1 MLAFAR
7 RLRDRGGAM
16 IATPD
21 EPAAPRRAATMVA
34 EGVPPEEL
42 YGAITA
48 EAGALLDAQLAII
61 VRHEP
66 DGTVRPLAT
75 WSARGDPSP
84 LPDCVAIDEGDM
96 LDRVAKSLAP
106 VRVEDWSAERGQIA
120 EIIRELG
127 GRSSVGAPI
136 LVDGR
141 LWGSLAVHSDRASLS
156 PDTDARIGN
165 WAQLLASAMANVRA
179 RAEIQ
184 RLADEQAALRRVAT
198 LVAEESSPAEVFALI
213 VEELGQLLE
222 ADLTRICRYEA
233 DGSAIVVAAQGAFQD
248 TIAVGTRL
256 ALDGRTVGAI
266 VRSTE
271 RPSRIDHFSTVTGP
285 FGALLREGGVQSA
298 VGTPIVV
305 DGRLWG
311 VMVVATRSPEP
322 LIANTEARVQAFCEL
337 VATAISNSEA
347 RHEVKRLADEQAAL
361 RRVATLVAQEVPLA
375 VVFSKVAE
383 ELATLLGMD
392 RTLILRYDDD
402 GTTATPVAS
411 WGISPGSG
419 FRVGMR
425 LPLQGETIAA
435 LVLRTGQPARID
447 DYSTAHGPIALLAR
461 EQGVAAGVAS
471 PIIVRGRLWGATV
484 AASCEPGPLPSDTE
498 SRVGQFT
505 ELVATAIGNAEA
517 RSDVARLADEQA
529 ALRRVATLVAK
540 GSAPTVLFDAVTAE
554 VAELLRADH
563 VGLARFEAG
572 GELTMLAHRGRR
584 AAHVP
589 DGTRLPLDDDMVSA
603 KVLRTGQS
611 VRVDLDDAGRSVA
624 TTAWQIASTTVGTPI
639 VVDGRLWGSMTVGWI
654 GAGRA
659 TSDAELRLTE
669 FAALLD
675 VAIANA
681 DSRAQLTA
689 SRARMVA
696 AGDDARRRVVRDL
709 HDGAQQRLVHTIVTL
724 KLTLQALD
732 DGSADAKEL
741 VAEALEHAHHS
752 NVELRELVRGIL
764 PAALTRGGLRDGI
777 GALVSGLDLP
787 VTLDLPAERFSRV
800 VEASA
805 YFVVAEALTNVLKH
819 AQAQQATVRASVD
832 DGMLNIEVCDDGI
845 GGANPAGNGL
855 VGIEDRV
862 SALGGRLWIES
873 AAGGG
878 TVVSARLPTSEN
890 REHTHSAPR

>member
-1 MLAFAR
+1 
-7 RLRDRGGAM
+7 M
-16 IATPD
+16 IARATTD
-21 EPAAPRRAATMVA
+21 EQAPPQRAATMVA
-34 EGVPPEEL
+34 EGVPPAEL

-66 DGTVRPLAT
+66 DGTARPLAT
-75 WSARGDPSP
+75 WSARGDPSA
-84 LPDCVAIDEGDM
+84 LPDRVAIDEGDM
-96 LDRVAKSLAP
+96 LDRVAKNLAP

-120 EIIRELG
+120 EIIRQLG

-136 LVDGR
+136 VVDGR
-141 LWGSLAVHSDRASLS
+141 VWGSLAVHSDRASLS
-156 PDTDARIGN
+156 RDTDARIGN
-165 WAQLLASAMANVRA
+165 WAQLLASAMSNVRA
-179 RAEIQ
+179 RAEVQ

-213 VEELGQLLE
+213 VEEMGQLLE

-266 VRSTE
+266 DRGPE
-271 RPSRIDHFSTVTGP
+271 RPWRIDDFSTVTGP

-311 VMVVATRSPEP
+311 VMVVATRSAEP
-322 LIANTEARVQAFCEL
+322 LAASAEARVQDFCEL

-361 RRVATLVAQEVPLA
+361 RRVATLVAQEVPLPT
-375 VVFSKVAE
+375 VFSTVAE

-392 RTLILRYDDD
+392 RTMILRYEDD
-402 GTTATPVAS
+402 GTATITPVAS
-411 WGISPGSG
+411 WGMSPGSG
-419 FRVGMR
+419 FELGMR
-425 LPLQGETIAA
+425 LPLRGVTLAA
-435 LVLRTGQPARID
+435 SVLRTGRPARID
-447 DYSTAHGPIALLAR
+447 NYATARGPIAERAR
-461 EQGVAAGVAS
+461 QERAATAVAS
-471 PIIVRGRLWGATV
+471 PITVRGRLWGAMA
-484 AASCEPGPLPSDTE
+484 AASCEPGPLPLDTE
-498 SRVGQFT
+498 ARVGRFT
-505 ELVATAIGNAEA
+505 DLVATAIGNAEA
-517 RSDVARLADEQA
+517 RSEAARLTDEQA

-540 GSAPTVLFDAVTAE
+540 GSAPTVLFDAVTSE

-572 GELTMLAHRGRR
+572 GELTMLAHRPRR
-584 AAHVP
+584 AVHVP
-589 DGTRLPLDDDMVSA
+589 DSTRLPLDDDMVSA
-603 KVLRTGQS
+603 KVLRTGQP
-611 VRVDLDDAGRSVA
+611 VRVDLDDVGRSVA

-639 VVDGRLWGSMTVGWI
+639 VVDGRLWGSMTVGWT
-654 GAGRA
+654 GPRRA
-659 TSDAELRLTE
+659 PSDAELRLTE
-669 FAALLD
+669 FAALLE

-681 DSRAQLTA
+681 HSRAQLTA
-689 SRARMVA
+689 SRARMLA
-696 AGDDARRRVVRDL
+696 AGDDARSRVVRDL
-709 HDGAQQRLVHTIVTL
+709 HDGAQQRLVHTVVTL
-724 KLTLQALD
+724 KLALQALD
-732 DGSADAKEL
+732 EGSADAKEL
-741 VAEALEHAHHS
+741 VAEALEHAQRS
-752 NVELRELVRGIL
+752 NVALRELARGIL
-764 PAALTRGGLRDGI
+764 PAALMRGGLRDGV

-819 AQAQQATVRASVD
+819 ARAQQATVRASVD

-862 SALGGRLWIES
+862 SALGGRLSIES

-890 REHTHSAPR
+890 REQTHSAPR

>member
-1 MLAFAR
+1 MFAFAR
-7 RLRDRGGAM
+7 PLPDQGSAIITGA
-16 IATPD
+16 TTD

-48 EAGALLDAQLAII
+48 EAGALLDAQLAIM

-84 LPDCVAIDEGDM
+84 LPDRVAMDEGDM
-96 LDRVAKSLAP
+96 LNRVAKNLAP

-120 EIIRELG
+120 EIIRQLG

-136 LVDGR
+136 VVDGR
-141 LWGSLAVHSDRASLS
+141 VWGSLAVHSDRASLS

-165 WAQLLASAMANVRA
+165 WAQLLASAMSNVQA

-213 VEELGQLLE
+213 VEEMGQLLE

-256 ALDGRTVGAI
+256 ALEGRTVGAI

-271 RPSRIDHFSTVTGP
+271 HAWRIDDFSTVTGP
-285 FGALLREGGVQSA
+285 FGALLREGGVRSA

-322 LIANTEARVQAFCEL
+322 LLASTEARVQAFCEL

-361 RRVATLVAQEVPLA
+361 RRVATLVAHEVPLA
-375 VVFSKVAE
+375 AVFSKVAE

-402 GTTATPVAS
+402 GSGTATPVAS
-411 WGISPGSG
+411 WGISPGPG
-419 FRVGMR
+419 FRAGKR
-425 LPLQGETIAA
+425 LPLEGETIAE
-435 LVLRTGQPARID
+435 LVLRTGQSARID
-447 DYSTAHGPIALLAR
+447 DYSTAHGPIAQAAR
-461 EQGVAAGVAS
+461 EQRVAAGVAR
-471 PIIVRGRLWGATV
+471 PITVRGRLWGATV

-529 ALRRVATLVAK
+529 ALRRVATAVAK
-540 GSAPTVLFDAVTAE
+540 GSAPTVLFDVVTSE

-584 AAHVP
+584 AAHLP

-603 KVLRTGQS
+603 KVLRTGQP
-611 VRVDLDDAGRSVA
+611 VRVDLDDLGRSVA

-654 GAGRA
+654 GAERA
-659 TSDAELRLTE
+659 PSDAEPRLTE

-689 SRARMVA
+689 SRARMLA
-696 AGDDARRRVVRDL
+696 AGDEARRRVVRDL
-709 HDGAQQRLVHTIVTL
+709 HDGAQQRLVHTIATL
-724 KLTLQALD
+724 KLALQALD
-732 DGSADAKEL
+732 DGGADAKEL
-741 VAEALEHAHHS
+741 VAEALEHAQHS
-752 NVELRELVRGIL
+752 NVDLRELARGIL
-764 PAALTRGGLRDGI
+764 PAMLMRGGLRAGV
-777 GALVSGLDLP
+777 GALISGLDLV
-787 VTLDLPAERFSRV
+787 VTVDLPAERFSPV

-819 AQAQQATVRASVD
+819 ARAQQATVTGSLD
-832 DGMLNIEVCDDGI
+832 DGMLNIEIRDDGI

-862 SALGGRLWIES
+862 SALGGQLRVECP
-873 AAGGG
+873 ACGG
-878 TVVSARLPTSEN
+878 TVVSAVLPI
-890 REHTHSAPR
+890 AGW